1 MNGRALAPLLAL
13 ATALAGCG
21 LKGPLY
27 LPEKSRE
34 VIIRPAPGTP
44 AEAATPTEAPP
55 ATEPATGTGVEP
67 RAPADPETPPSGTAH
82 G

>member
-13 ATALAGCG
+13 AIALAGCG

-34 VIIRPAPGTP
+34 VIIRPAPGAPVESATP
-44 AEAATPTEAPP
+44 AEAPP
-55 ATEPATGTGVEP
+55 AAEPATGSGVEAE
-67 RAPADPETPPSGTAH
+67 APADREAPPPGTSH

>member
-1 MNGRALAPLLAL
+1 MNGRVLAPLLAL

-34 VIIRPAPGTP
+34 VIIRPAP
-44 AEAATPTEAPP
+44 ATPSEAPP
-55 ATEPATGTGVEP
+55 PTEVPPA
-67 RAPADPETPPSGTAH
+67 ADPAGNPGAAPEVPIDGEAPPPGKGH
-82 G
+82 D

>member
-1 MNGRALAPLLAL
+1 VTGRLLVPMLAL

-34 VIIRPAPGTP
+34 VIIRPAPGAPGEAATP
-44 AEAATPTEAPP
+44 AEAPP
-55 ATEPATGTGVEP
+55 AAEPATGTGVEP
-67 RAPADPETPPSGTAH
+67 EAPADPQAPPPGTAH

>member
-1 MNGRALAPLLAL
+1 VNGRALAPLLAL

-34 VIIRPAPGTP
+34 VIIRPAPGAP

-55 ATEPATGTGVEP
+55 AAEPAGETEAAP
-67 RAPADPETPPSGTAH
+67 KAPADREAPPPGTAH

>member
-1 MNGRALAPLLAL
+1 LCAL

-34 VIIRPAPGTP
+34 VIIRPAPGAPAAAATP
-44 AEAATPTEAPP
+44 AEAPP
-55 ATEPATGTGVEP
+55 PVEPATGTGVEP
-67 RAPADPETPPSGTAH
+67 KAPADPEAPPPGTAH

>member
-1 MNGRALAPLLAL
+1 VLAAALAI
-13 ATALAGCG
+13 ATALMGCG

-44 AEAATPTEAPP
+44 PEAPTAIEVPPAADPTVDPTVDPGAAPEVPTDGEAPP
-55 ATEPATGTGVEP
+55 PGNG
-67 RAPADPETPPSGTAH
+67 DG
-82 G
+82 

>member
-1 MNGRALAPLLAL
+1 MNGRLLAPLLAL

-44 AEAATPTEAPP
+44 AETATPAEAPP
-55 ATEPATGTGVEP
+55 AAEPATGTGAEP
-67 RAPADPETPPSGTAH
+67 TPPADPEAPPPGTAH

>member
-44 AEAATPTEAPP
+44 SEPPTTIEVPPAAEPSGDTGATPEAPADREAPP
-55 ATEPATGTGVEP
+55 P
-67 RAPADPETPPSGTAH
+67 GTAH

>member
-1 MNGRALAPLLAL
+1 MNGRLLAPLLGL

-44 AEAATPTEAPP
+44 SEPPPPAETTPTA
-55 ATEPATGTGVEP
+55 EPAPGTDVEP
-67 RAPADPETPPSGTAH
+67 RAPADPQAPPPGTDH

>member
-44 AEAATPTEAPP
+44 AEAATPAEASP
-55 ATEPATGTGVEP
+55 AAEPATGPGVEP
-67 RAPADPETPPSGTAH
+67 DAPADREVPPPGTAH

>member
-1 MNGRALAPLLAL
+1 VNGRLLAPFCTIAIV
-13 ATALAGCG
+13 LAGCG

-34 VIIRPAPGTP
+34 VIIRPAPSVP
-44 AEAATPTEAPP
+44 AEAPPP
-55 ATEPATGTGVEP
+55 AEPATGTGVEP
-67 RAPADPETPPSGTAH
+67 ETPADPEAPPPGTAH

>member
-1 MNGRALAPLLAL
+1 MRVSALTALLAL

-34 VIIRPAPGTP
+34 VIIRPAPAAP
-44 AEAATPTEAPP
+44 AEAATPAEAPP
-55 ATEPATGTGVEP
+55 AAEPATGTGVEP
-67 RAPADPETPPSGTAH
+67 EAPADREAPPPGKAH

>member
-1 MNGRALAPLLAL
+1 VNGRLLAPLLAL

-55 ATEPATGTGVEP
+55 ATEPATGTGAEP
-67 RAPADPETPPSGTAH
+67 RAPADPEAPPPGTAH

>member
-1 MNGRALAPLLAL
+1 MNGRALAPLLVL
-13 ATALAGCG
+13 AVALAGCG

-34 VIIRPAPGTP
+34 VIIRPAPGAP
-44 AEAATPTEAPP
+44 AEAVTPTEAPP
-55 ATEPATGTGVEP
+55 AAESTGEADA
-67 RAPADPETPPSGTAH
+67 APEAPVDRDAPPPGSAH

>member
-1 MNGRALAPLLAL
+1 MNARALAPLFAL

-21 LKGPLY
+21 LKGSLY
-27 LPEKSRE
+27 LPEKSRD
-34 VIIRPAPGTP
+34 VIIRPAPGAP

-55 ATEPATGTGVEP
+55 AAEPAGETEA
-67 RAPADPETPPSGTAH
+67 APEAPPDRDAPPPGSAH

>member
-1 MNGRALAPLLAL
+1 VNGRLLAPSLAL
-13 ATALAGCG
+13 VTALAGCG

-44 AEAATPTEAPP
+44 AEAATPSEAPP
-55 ATEPATGTGVEP
+55 AAEPATGTGVEP
-67 RAPADPETPPSGTAH
+67 KAPSDPEAPPPGTDH

>member
-1 MNGRALAPLLAL
+1 MNGRLLAPFCAI
-13 ATALAGCG
+13 AIVLAGCG

-34 VIIRPAPGTP
+34 VIIRPAPGAP
-44 AEAATPTEAPP
+44 GEAATPGEAPP
-55 ATEPATGTGVEP
+55 AAEPAIGTGVEP
-67 RAPADPETPPSGTAH
+67 EAPADSQAPPPGTAH